1 MINFQKESERLP
13 STLILLSLLI
23 LLGSFLYMI
32 AVPKPSVAGIAKGR
46 EQSKRRVQED
56 IDKADEQLEGLEKII
71 RPLLWKEKGEAI
83 TPLLLDQVSQHSKA
97 QQIRLVAFRP
107 QRQQAFDGVTE
118 MPFSVYVNGSYGGVR
133 GLLKWLDTASSKVV
147 LRSAQISASDP
158 KTSVVTAVI
167 SISAFYESVEPVTP
181 APSAKPVKPE
191 AQNAKD

>member
-1 MINFQKESERLP
+1 MINFQKDSERLP
-13 STLILLSLLI
+13 STLILLSLFI

-83 TPLLLDQVSQHSKA
+83 TPLLLDQVSQRAKA
-97 QQIRLVAFRP
+97 QQVHLMAFRP
-107 QRQQAFDGVTE
+107 QRQQVFDGVTE
-118 MPFSVYVNGSYGGVR
+118 MPFSIYVNGSYSGVK
-133 GLLKWLDTASSKVV
+133 GLLKGLDTTASKVV

-167 SISAFYESVEPVTP
+167 SISAFYESVEPVAPATP
-181 APSAKPVKPE
+181 AKPVKQE
-191 AQNAKD
+191 GNDAKN